1 MPSITDADSRVV
13 EWKAFADKV
22 IGDIRE
28 IIAATQIRPGE
39 VEIMVAG
46 EDQIRIAKKVM
57 EKRLAELDQE
67 YKRLIPQVEKARRY
81 IDLKGLDE
89 YSALKAFSS
98 YISESIGTSIG
109 IGISSINTQGKNAW
123 PGRPLINI
131 VPEK

>member
-1 MPSITDADSRVV
+1 
-13 EWKAFADKV
+13 
-22 IGDIRE
+22 
-28 IIAATQIRPGE
+28 
-39 VEIMVAG
+39 
-46 EDQIRIAKKVM
+46 
-57 EKRLAELDQE
+57 E
-67 YKRLIPQVEKARRY
+67 YKGLIPQVEKARRY

-98 YISESIGTSIG
+98 YISESIGTFIG